1 MSISTSWYDP
11 VGYQFIFFAVSDK
24 NAEPSIVKACEDF
37 MDELKPFHSLW
48 ISKGG
53 RVLGERKL
61 LMRNGNYVNVI
72 KNTEELEAYRNIVSS
87 SELQTLEVSLVPG
100 RTRAKFAAPGRSIP
114 KATKDQVMHFTD
126 MRKLKEI
133 DKTAQKE
140 WLLNLLNCPTDDLRG
155 LFFPKRCY
163 IPHEMFLHLTYDT
176 CCSLGTR
183 AYLNEL
189 LKDVDIVPSDSD
201 EPKPYYLHMLYV
213 SVPRFMLDA
222 MDQPFTLQSA
232 WKKRLSA
239 LCESFEYSTG
249 CMKMD
254 VFELGHNPLLLTG
267 NGRFFPGF
275 SNYLPDIAWGM
286 CLTDKQIQA
295 LGGIEH
301 LRDTQV
307 FHDIEVLENNK
318 FFLQHTPDI
327 SIVTK
332 EEAAKLWNLASAHMN
347 VCPNFS
353 HCIGEPPVSFRMDI
367 NSDQVQMTDYGYY
380 SIQMNQ
386 DTDH

>member
-11 VGYQFIFFAVSDK
+11 VCYHFSFFAVSDK
-24 NAEPSIVKACEDF
+24 NGEPSIVKACEEF
-37 MDELKPFHSLW
+37 MDELKPFYSLW

-53 RVLGERKL
+53 KILGRSQILADNSYHMK
-61 LMRNGNYVNVI
+61 MI
-72 KNTEELEAYRNIVSS
+72 SSTEELEIYPNTILSN
-87 SELQTLEVSLVPG
+87 ELRYLEISPVPG
-100 RTRAKFAAPGRSIP
+100 KALAKFAAPGRSIA
-114 KATKDQVMHFTD
+114 KAAKDQMIQFTD
-126 MRKLKEI
+126 MRKLKEV

-155 LFFPKRCY
+155 LFFPKRCFKSDLK
-163 IPHEMFLHLTYDT
+163 FLHLTYKSWST
-176 CCSLGTR
+176 SETA
-183 AYLNEL
+183 AYINDI
-189 LKDVDIVPSDSD
+189 LKDVDIAPSDSD
-201 EPKPYYLHMLYV
+201 EPKPYYLHMVYV

-222 MDQPFTLQSA
+222 TDQPFTLQSA

-249 CMKMD
+249 YMKMD
-254 VFELGHNPLLLTG
+254 VFELGHGSPLLTG

-286 CLTDKQIQA
+286 CLTDKQVQA

-301 LRDTQV
+301 LKDTQV
-307 FHDIEVLENNK
+307 FHDIEILGNHK

-332 EEAAKLWNLASAHMN
+332 EEAAKLWKFASPHMN

-353 HCIGEPPVSFRMDI
+353 HCIGEPPVSFRMGID
-367 NSDQVQMTDYGYY
+367 SDQVQMTDYGYY
-380 SIQMNQ
+380 SIQMN
-386 DTDH
+386 

>member
-11 VGYQFIFFAVSDK
+11 VGYHFLFFAISEK
-24 NAEPSIVKACEDF
+24 NVEPSIKKACEEF
-37 MDELKPFHSLW
+37 MDELKPFYSLW

-53 RVLGERKL
+53 RILGERKL
-61 LMRNGNYVNVI
+61 LMRNGNYANVI
-72 KNTEELEAYRNIVSS
+72 SNTEELEAYRNTVST
-87 SELQTLEVSLVPG
+87 SELLTLEVSPVPG
-100 RTRAKFAAPGRSIP
+100 RTRAKFAVPGRSIP

-126 MRKLKEI
+126 LLKLKEI

-155 LFFPKRCY
+155 LFFPKRCFV
-163 IPHEMFLHLTYDT
+163 PDEMYLQLTYDT
-176 CCSLGTR
+176 CCSIGTR
-183 AYLNEL
+183 AYRNEV
-189 LKDVDIVPSDSD
+189 LKDADIAHSDSD
-201 EPKPYYLHMLYV
+201 ESKPYYLHMVYV

-222 MDQPFTLQSA
+222 MGQPFTLQSA

-239 LCESFEYSTG
+239 LCEMFEYSTG

-254 VFELGHNPLLLTG
+254 VFELGHVSLPLTG

-286 CLTDKQIQA
+286 CLTDKQVQA
-295 LGGIEH
+295 LGGIEQ
-301 LRDTQV
+301 LKDSQV
-307 FHDIEVLENNK
+307 FHDVEILGNNK

-332 EEAAKLWNLASAHMN
+332 EEAAKLWKIASPHMN
-347 VCPNFS
+347 VNRKFS
-353 HCIGEPPVSFRMDI
+353 HCVGEPPVSFRMGIDY
-367 NSDQVQMTDYGYY
+367 DQVQMDDYGDY
-380 SIQMNQ
+380 SIRMNQ
-386 DTDH
+386 ETNH